1 MKKSNTVLGLNIFL
15 VAIFYLLANTAI
27 AAKPDTI
34 SFLHI
39 TDIHVVYNLDLF
51 QKDLAE
57 NRSNYDNGV
66 EPFKAFLKNTTKQT
80 KADFVVATG
89 DLIDFYEGEAKDKRM
104 LDFQVEKFVK
114 QTKKSKVPV
123 YLTLGNH
130 DIISYSWGDNERISS
145 QKNAEKAETV
155 WTKTASCFKDGTY
168 YSTQLKIGETTFRLI
183 YLNNGYYDF
192 PDEENEN
199 LPYVDK
205 PQLHWLEGQLL
216 ESDEDIEIIF
226 MHIPIKNK
234 TLQSEAGIEL
244 FSVLQKYP
252 SVKLI
257 LAGHNHTNII
267 RQFPTEKGNE
277 ITQVQTAAFASDPK
291 NWRQIKLCDNKI
303 LVSQQG
309 NLEKEIEIDLH

>member
-1 MKKSNTVLGLNIFL
+1 MKKSNKVLRLRIIL
-15 VAIFYLLANTAI
+15 VTLFYLLTNTAI
-27 AAKPDTI
+27 AANPDTI

-39 TDIHVVYNLDLF
+39 TDIHMAFNLELF

-57 NRSNYDNGV
+57 NRSKYGNAV
-66 EPFKAFLKNTTKQT
+66 KPFKVFLKNVPKQT

-89 DLIDFYEGEAKDKRM
+89 DLIDFYEGEAKNKKM
-104 LDFQVEKFVK
+104 LDFQIEQFIK

-123 YLTLGNH
+123 FLTLGNH
-130 DIISYSWGDNERISS
+130 DIISYSWGDKERISS
-145 QKNAEKAETV
+145 QNNTKKAETV
-155 WTKTASCFKDGTY
+155 WTKKASCFKNGTY
-168 YSTQLKIGETTFRLI
+168 YSSQLEIGETTFRLI

-216 ESDEDIEIIF
+216 ESDKDIEIIF
-226 MHIPIKNK
+226 MHIPLKNEVI
-234 TLQSEAGIEL
+234 QSEAGIEL

-257 LAGHNHTNII
+257 VAGHNHRNII
-267 RQFPTEKGNE
+267 QQFPTEKGNK
-277 ITQVQTAAFASDPK
+277 ITQVQTAAFASSPK
-291 NWRQIKLCDNKI
+291 SWRQIKLCDNKI

-309 NLEKEIEIDLH
+309 NLKNEIEIDLY